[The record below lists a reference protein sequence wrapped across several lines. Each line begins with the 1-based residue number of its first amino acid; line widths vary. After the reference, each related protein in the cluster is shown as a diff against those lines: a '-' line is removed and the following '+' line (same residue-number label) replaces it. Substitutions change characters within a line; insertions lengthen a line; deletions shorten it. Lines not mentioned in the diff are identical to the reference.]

1 MTEKLKPCPFCG
13 GEAALWKTLS
23 GDYHIECINM
33 CDIKPGTL
41 CYHTKEKAIT
51 AWNTRVIDN
60 SEAYKLLHKTLLAV
74 WALIPNVEKGAA
86 LDELL
91 VCANEIEKFLSQI
104 DEFEDDGHA

>member
-1 MTEKLKPCPFCG
+1 MSEKLKPCPFCG
-13 GEAALWKTLS
+13 SEAELFEAP
-23 GDYHIECINM
+23 GVYFVECS
-33 CDIKPGTL
+33 K
-41 CYHTKEKAIT
+41 CYYPTSWDTKEEAIT
-51 AWNTRVIDN
+51 EWNTRVIDN